1 MIFASDEVVRWK
13 DGYYRVRFAVRNM
26 SQGQENASRRI
37 QIRRLKY
44 EIFFRQISQLRDC
57 LTAMTR
63 IQRDQDAL
71 S

>member
-1 MIFASDEVVRWK
+1 
-13 DGYYRVRFAVRNM
+13 M